1 MYIRTYWVLLP
12 LPLLHFRGDTVLHLP
27 HQNCHRPVKTRGS
40 IHLDGSC
47 ACAGCYHCL
56 SALHQLEEFGTVCG
70 GDVEGGEVEG
80 GGGWRR
86 EEGGGRRVEGG
97 GGGGW
102 REEDEEEEEGGGRRV
117 EGGG

>member
-12 LPLLHFRGDTVLHLP
+12 LPLPLHFRGDTVLHLP
-27 HQNCHRPVKTRGS
+27 HQNCHRLVKTRGN

-56 SALHQLEEFGTVCG
+56 SALHQPEEFGTVCG
-70 GDVEGGEVEG
+70 GDVEGGGVEG
-80 GGGWRR
+80 GG
-86 EEGGGRRVEGG
+86 GG

-102 REEDEEEEEGGGRRV
+102 REEGGGRRRRRV